1 MENKLNFKKLEKR
14 LITLYGKINTIEAIE
29 KHRGTKFNIFRILG
43 MERREVNTHSYFIY
57 ELINPE
63 GTHFQGNKYLK
74 IFIETVLNIKDF
86 DFDGVKVGR
95 ETFTNTNRR
104 IDFTIENNTYY
115 IAIEMKIDAGDQ
127 NEQLSD
133 YHKHAKN
140 QNKEV
145 KVYYLTL
152 DGREAS
158 EKSLCGIKECKL
170 ISFSNHLID
179 FLEISIEKSANLPII
194 RESLIQYKYLIEKIT
209 NQSTEEVKMEVVK
222 IIDSP
227 EMAQAANEMSKS
239 LSYVWAL
246 KEVRFWKTLA
256 NKLDNYLEENQ
267 YRKVGWD
274 EVSYSKHFYNEKN
287 ELIESNDEIAKNIAS
302 LNKRDDVGIFLE
314 KENFLLY
321 IYARRD
327 DYLSFQ
333 IEGLTSDKIDILG
346 QEIGISKK
354 NGNKARWINSKHEI
368 SFSTTL
374 DNPTYDIFNDKKLED
389 TVENIF
395 QETIS
400 YFEKIVKALN

>member
-1 MENKLNFKKLEKR
+1 MKNDIDFQALEKR
-14 LITLYGKINTIEAIE
+14 LISLYGKINTIEEIE
-29 KHRGTKFNIFRILG
+29 KHRGTKFNIFSILG
-43 MERREVNTHSYFIY
+43 MERREVDTHSYFIY
-57 ELINPE
+57 ELINPN

-74 IFIETVLNIKDF
+74 IFIESVLNIKDF
-86 DFDGVKVGR
+86 ELKGVKVGR
-95 ETFTNTNRR
+95 ETFTDTSRR
-104 IDFTIENNTYY
+104 IDFTIENETYY
-115 IAIEMKIDAGDQ
+115 IAIELKIDAGDQ
-127 NEQLSD
+127 DKQLYD
-133 YHKHAKN
+133 YYHFAKKK
-140 QNKEV
+140 KE
-145 KVYYLTL
+145 KVGLYYLTP

-158 EKSLCGIKECKL
+158 NKSLYGIKECKP

-227 EMAQAANEMSKS
+227 EMAQAANEMAKS

-246 KEVRFWKTLA
+246 KEVRFWKALA
-256 NKLDNYLEENQ
+256 NKLDIYLEENQ
-267 YRKVGWD
+267 YRKAGWD
-274 EVSYSKHFYNEKN
+274 EVLYSEYFYNEKD
-287 ELIESNDEIAKNIAS
+287 ELIESNDEIAKNIVS
-302 LNKRDDVGIFLE
+302 LNKQNDVGIWLE
-314 KENFLLY
+314 KEDFSLY

-333 IEGLTSDKIDILG
+333 IEGLPSDKIDILG
-346 QEIGISKK
+346 QEIGISRK
-354 NGNKARWINSKHEI
+354 NGNEARWINSKHKI
-368 SFSTTL
+368 SFSTIF

>member
-1 MENKLNFKKLEKR
+1 MENKFNFKKLEKR

-29 KHRGTKFNIFRILG
+29 KHRGTKFNIFSILG
-43 MERREVNTHSYFIY
+43 IERREVDTHSYFIY

-63 GTHFQGNKYLK
+63 GTHFQGDKYLK
-74 IFIETVLNIKDF
+74 IFIESVLEIEDF
-86 DFDGVKVGR
+86 EFEGVKVGR
-95 ETFTNTNRR
+95 ETFTNTSRR
-104 IDFTIENNTYY
+104 IDFTIENDKYY

-127 NEQLSD
+127 DKQLHD
-133 YHKHAKN
+133 YYHFAKES
-140 QNKEV
+140 NKEV
-145 KVYYLTL
+145 HLFYLTL
-152 DGREAS
+152 SGKEAS
-158 EKSLCGIKECKL
+158 EESHQNIEYKK
-170 ISFSNHLID
+170 ISFTNDISNFI
-179 FLEISIEKSANLPII
+179 EKSIEKSANLPII

-227 EMAQAANEMSKS
+227 EIAQAANEMSKS

-256 NKLDNYLEENQ
+256 NKLNDYSEENQ
-267 YRKVGWD
+267 YRKAGWD
-274 EVSYSKHFYNEKN
+274 EVLYSEHFCNEKD
-287 ELIESNDEIAKNIAS
+287 ELIESNDEIANNIAS
-302 LNKRDDVGIFLE
+302 LNKQDDVGISLK

-327 DYLSFQ
+327 DYVSFQ
-333 IEGLTSDKIDILG
+333 IEGLTSDKIELFG

-354 NGNKARWINSKHEI
+354 YGNKRWINSKHKI
-368 SFSTTL
+368 SFSTTYY
-374 DNPTYDIFNDKKLED
+374 PTYDIFNDKKLED

-395 QETIS
+395 TETIS